1 MILLKINYS
10 FPNRIKMRRRDEME
24 YKYLLDIGLIIAVV
38 KIFTI
43 LTQKI
48 KMPKVLGGLIAGIVL
63 GPAMLNIVQTSSLL
77 EALAQ
82 FGIILILFLA
92 GMETSIKK
100 FIANRNKYVIIAV
113 MGVLVPLVLGIAC
126 SFLYVRDI
134 KTNLFF
140 GAVITATSVSIT
152 VETLIEMKKIK
163 SSVGLA
169 ILGAGVVDDIIGI
182 LFLTVIMNSGNL
194 SLSTVTITM
203 LKVVLFFGIA
213 IVLGILSFKIFEKI
227 EEKDTKTDQMPTYS
241 IAFALLLAYL
251 AELLGVSGMIG
262 AYIAGLVIGNTEKGR
277 KVRGKIDLVVH
288 MIFSPIFFASV
299 GLKLTTLQF
308 RPTVWLFIL
317 IFTAITIL
325 SKVIGNGLGAR
336 ICGYP
341 KDKAVQIGI
350 GMATR
355 GEVALIIADAAK
367 EIQLINEEVF
377 SIVVITVMFVTL
389 ITPILLHYSFQK
401 SHRLEEAITEKT

>member
-1 MILLKINYS
+1 
-10 FPNRIKMRRRDEME
+10 ME

-63 GPAMLNIVQTSSLL
+63 GPAVLNIVQTSSIL
-77 EALAQ
+77 EALAK
-82 FGIILILFLA
+82 FGIILIMFLA
-92 GMETSIKK
+92 GMETSVKK
-100 FIANRNKYVIIAV
+100 FIANSNKYVIIAIT
-113 MGVLVPLVLGIAC
+113 GVLVPLVLGILC
-126 SFLYVRDI
+126 SFLYVQDI

-194 SLSTVTITM
+194 SLATFGMVF
-203 LKVVLFFGIA
+203 LKVILFFGIA
-213 IVLGILSFKIFEKI
+213 LLLAVVSFKVFEKI

-251 AELLGVSGMIG
+251 AEMLGVSGIIG

-299 GLKLTTLQF
+299 GLKLTTLQLEKN
-308 RPTVWLFIL
+308 VWLFIFL
-317 IFTAITIL
+317 FTAVAIL
-325 SKVIGNGLGAR
+325 SKIIGNGLGAKL
-336 ICGYP
+336 CGYP
-341 KDKAVQIGI
+341 KNKAIQIGI

-367 EIQLINEEVF
+367 GVQLINEEVF
-377 SIVVITVMFVTL
+377 SIVVITVMLVTL
-389 ITPILLHYSFQK
+389 ITPILFHSSFQK
-401 SHRLEEAITEKT
+401 SHNLEEEQLLEKA

>member
-1 MILLKINYS
+1 
-10 FPNRIKMRRRDEME
+10 ME
-24 YKYLLDIGLIIAVV
+24 NKYLLDIGLIIVVV
-38 KIFTI
+38 KIFTLI
-43 LTQKI
+43 TQKI

-63 GPAMLNIVQTSSLL
+63 GPAMLNIVQSSTIL
-77 EALAQ
+77 EALSK
-82 FGIILILFLA
+82 FGIILIMFLA

-100 FIANRNKYVIIAV
+100 FISDSNKYVIIAIA
-113 MGVLVPLVLGIAC
+113 GVIVPLIMGTAC
-126 SFLYVRDI
+126 SLMYVQDL

-182 LFLTVIMNSGNL
+182 LFLTIIMNSGNL
-194 SLSTVTITM
+194 HFSTFSFVTV
-203 LKVVLFFGIA
+203 KVLLFFAMA
-213 IVLGILSFKIFEKI
+213 ILLSLILFKIFEKI
-227 EEKDTKTDQMPTYS
+227 EQKDTKTEQMPTYS
-241 IAFALLLAYL
+241 IAFALILAFI
-251 AELLGVSGMIG
+251 AEVLGVSGIIG

-288 MIFSPIFFASV
+288 TIFSPIFFASV
-299 GLKLTTLQF
+299 GLKLTTLSFSIQ
-308 RPTVWLFIL
+308 VWVFII

-325 SKVIGNGLGAR
+325 SKIVGNGLGAK

-341 KDKAVQIGI
+341 REKAIQVGI

-355 GEVALIIADAAK
+355 GEVALIIAEEAK
-367 EIQLINEEVF
+367 NINLINEEVF
-377 SIVVITVMFVTL
+377 SIVIITVMLVTL
-389 ITPILLHYSFQK
+389 ITPILLHYSFK
-401 SHRLEEAITEKT
+401 KNVNAIEVSK

>member
-1 MILLKINYS
+1 
-10 FPNRIKMRRRDEME
+10 ME
-24 YKYLLDIGLIIAVV
+24 NKYLLDIGLIIVVV

-43 LTQKI
+43 ITQKI
-48 KMPKVLGGLIAGIVL
+48 KMPKVLGGLIAGIML
-63 GPAMLNIVQTSSLL
+63 GPAMLNFVQSSTIL
-77 EALAQ
+77 EALSK
-82 FGIILILFLA
+82 FGIILIMFLA

-100 FIANRNKYVIIAV
+100 FVANSNKYVIIAIA
-113 MGVLVPLVLGIAC
+113 GVIVPLILGTTC
-126 SFLYVRDI
+126 SLMYIQDL

-182 LFLTVIMNSGNL
+182 LFLTIIMNSGNL
-194 SLSTVTITM
+194 HFATFSFVTVKI
-203 LKVVLFFGIA
+203 LLFFAMA
-213 IVLGILSFKIFEKI
+213 ILLSLILFKIFEKI
-227 EEKDTKTDQMPTYS
+227 EQKDTKTEQMPTYS
-241 IAFALLLAYL
+241 IAFALILAFI
-251 AELLGVSGMIG
+251 AEVLGVSGIIG

-288 MIFSPIFFASV
+288 TIFSPIFFASV
-299 GLKLTTLQF
+299 GLKLTTLNF
-308 RPTVWLFIL
+308 SMHVWFFII

-325 SKVIGNGLGAR
+325 SKIVGNGLGAR

-341 KDKAVQIGI
+341 KDKAIQIGI

-355 GEVALIIADAAK
+355 GEVALIIAEEAK
-367 EIQLINEEVF
+367 TINLINEEVF
-377 SIVVITVMFVTL
+377 SIVIITVMLVTL
-389 ITPILLHYSFQK
+389 ITPILLHYSFERK
-401 SHRLEEAITEKT
+401 NNILTNPMN

>member
-1 MILLKINYS
+1 MG
-10 FPNRIKMRRRDEME
+10 
-24 YKYLLDIGLIIAVV
+24 YKYLLDIGLILVVV
-38 KIFTI
+38 KIFTMI
-43 LTQKI
+43 TQKI

-63 GPAMLNIVQTSSLL
+63 GPAMLNIVQNSTII
-77 EALAQ
+77 EALSK
-82 FGIILILFLA
+82 FGIILIMFLA

-100 FIANRNKYVIIAV
+100 FIANSNKYVIIAV
-113 MGVLVPLVLGIAC
+113 IGVIVPLLLGAIC
-126 SFLYVRDI
+126 SLIYVQNL

-182 LFLTVIMNSGNL
+182 VFLTIIMNSGNL
-194 SLSTVTITM
+194 QITTFTIM
-203 LKVVLFFGIA
+203 ILKILLFFVMA
-213 IVLGILSFKIFEKI
+213 IILGLLLFKVFEKI
-227 EEKDTKTDQMPTYS
+227 EEKDKKTEQMPTYS
-241 IAFALLLAYL
+241 IAFALILAYI
-251 AELLGVSGMIG
+251 AERLGVSGIIG

-299 GLKLTTLQF
+299 GLNLTTLSF
-308 RPTVWLFIL
+308 SKPVWLFIIL
-317 IFTAITIL
+317 FTVVTVV
-325 SKVIGNGLGAR
+325 SKIIGNGLGAK

-341 KDKAVQIGI
+341 KEKAIQIGI

-355 GEVALIIADAAK
+355 GEVALIIADEAK
-367 EIQLINEEVF
+367 KINLINEEVF
-377 SIVVITVMFVTL
+377 SIVIITVMLVTL
-389 ITPILLHYSFQK
+389 ITPVLLHYSFK
-401 SHRLEEAITEKT
+401 KNNPIEDEKVVA